1 MHWVLGGE
9 QEDPQGEAA
18 GRGASG
24 RRSLG
29 RETRPPPPAL
39 SEDAQSRTQSRSTR
53 VGEEGGGPPSST
65 PPPLLPR
72 RQPAQATPCMADPR
86 PRCPSVHPPQRGG
99 GCRVVRTRRPARGRQ
114 TGDPTHARASAPERG
129 RGGGQGA
136 PPRPACDGC
145 GGGQAPAKR
154 AKDRGRGGPRKP
166 DTLGRGPGE
175 RQTGSGLRGTEK
187 RRGAPTG
194 CGHTRPTPRNRR
206 RRWGGRAPLRG
217 EWLKATWGRESAAR
231 AHRGISP
238 PEASQ
243 HRGGPAGHP
252 GRRTGA
258 PTHLTGLAPT
268 ATDTPRAAAGRENT
282 LPPHRG
288 GPHGPHTRKA
298 LRPAPFLR
306 ARGHCSARGRH
317 GRCGR
322 HPREARQARS

>member
-114 TGDPTHARASAPERG
+114 TGDPTRARASAPERG

-136 PPRPACDGC
+136 PPRPACDRWAADRHRRN
-145 GGGQAPAKR
+145 GQR
-154 AKDRGRGGPRKP
+154 
-166 DTLGRGPGE
+166 
-175 RQTGSGLRGTEK
+175 TE
-187 RRGAPTG
+187 
-194 CGHTRPTPRNRR
+194 
-206 RRWGGRAPLRG
+206 
-217 EWLKATWGRESAAR
+217 
-231 AHRGISP
+231 
-238 PEASQ
+238 
-243 HRGGPAGHP
+243 
-252 GRRTGA
+252 
-258 PTHLTGLAPT
+258 
-268 ATDTPRAAAGRENT
+268 AAAGPGSQT
-282 LPPHRG
+282 H
-288 GPHGPHTRKA
+288 
-298 LRPAPFLR
+298 
-306 ARGHCSARGRH
+306 
-317 GRCGR
+317 
-322 HPREARQARS
+322 